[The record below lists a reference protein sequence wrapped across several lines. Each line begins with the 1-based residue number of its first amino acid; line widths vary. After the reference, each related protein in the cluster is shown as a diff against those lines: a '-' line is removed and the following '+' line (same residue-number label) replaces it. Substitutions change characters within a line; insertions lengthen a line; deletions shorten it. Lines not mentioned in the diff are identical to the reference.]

1 MKGLAMTK
9 QSQLKYDWIIS
20 TLYQSKQ
27 NNINID
33 AATIKAVFNIPL
45 KDAVSIL
52 NTFNKGA

>member
-1 MKGLAMTK
+1 MTK

-33 AATIKAVFNIPL
+33 ASIIKAVFNIPL

>member
-1 MKGLAMTK
+1 MNN
-9 QSQLKYDWIIS
+9 QSQLKHDWIIS

-27 NNINID
+27 NNIHID
-33 AATIKAVFNIPL
+33 ASIIKAVFNIPL